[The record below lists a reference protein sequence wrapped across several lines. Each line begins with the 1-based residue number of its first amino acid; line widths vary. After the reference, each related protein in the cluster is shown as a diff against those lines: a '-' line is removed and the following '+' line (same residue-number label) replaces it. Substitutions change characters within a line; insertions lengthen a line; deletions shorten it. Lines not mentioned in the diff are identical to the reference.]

1 MPTFQISEEPRAGN
15 AVRVARLQY
24 YRRIFSAYIAGGTS
38 QLTFWHEIP
47 EVNQRF
53 TSDSLGE
60 YYMVFS
66 SKADY
71 AGPFDNAGI
80 PLLDYRGALG
90 RQYNPIAIAQYGLG
104 NYNLFSRTGDRAR
117 RVKFMKVA
125 DWLVSTL
132 TPNSAGLQVWM
143 HNFDWD
149 YRDRLSAPWYSGLA
163 QGQGISVLLRAH
175 QLSRDSRYLD
185 AAKRAFQS
193 FTVDVSQGGVACYDE
208 QGYLWFEEYI
218 VAPPTHILN
227 GFLWALWGV
236 YDYVLATADVR
247 ARELFDSAV
256 RTLLDRLK
264 DFDTGFWSLYEQSG
278 TRLRMIASPFY
289 HSLHIVQLRVMENLT
304 GNRLFTQFAD
314 RWDSYR
320 LSRMKRTR
328 AVVQKAIFKL
338 CYY

>member
-1 MPTFQISEEPRAGN
+1 MSEEVRASN

-47 EVNQRF
+47 EVNHKF
-53 TSDSLGE
+53 TSGSLRE

-104 NYNLFSRTGDRAR
+104 NYNSYSRTGDPAR
-117 RVKFMKVA
+117 RLKFMKVA

-175 QLSRDSRYLD
+175 QLSGDSRYLY
-185 AAKRAFQS
+185 AARSAFQS

-208 QGYLWFEEYI
+208 QGHLWFEEYI

-236 YDYVLATADVR
+236 YDYVLATGDVE
-247 ARELFDSAV
+247 ARKRFESSV
-256 RTLLDRLK
+256 QTLRGRLK

-289 HSLHIVQLRVMENLT
+289 HSLHIVQLRVMEKLT
-304 GNRLFTQFAD
+304 GERFFAEFAD

-320 LSRMKRTR
+320 SSRMKRTR
-328 AVVQKAIFKL
+328 ALVQKALFKL